1 MPRAQGTIPLDIP
14 AVRVLGTE
22 ITAKGAVES
31 LKAETVC
38 QRCGKLIRKFHGQD
52 GWVSLRYLPVF
63 GRPADLR
70 YRPKR

>member
-1 MPRAQGTIPLDIP
+1 
-14 AVRVLGTE
+14 VLGTE

-38 QRCGKLIRKFHGQD
+38 QRCGKNIRKFHGQD